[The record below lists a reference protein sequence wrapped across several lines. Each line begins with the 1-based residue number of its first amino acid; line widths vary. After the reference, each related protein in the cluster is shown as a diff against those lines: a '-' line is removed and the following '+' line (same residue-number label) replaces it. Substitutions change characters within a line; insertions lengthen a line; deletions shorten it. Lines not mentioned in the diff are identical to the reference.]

1 MTIIGYIVDVYA
13 LLSIPVIIY
22 QWYQSRKQKRL
33 YEQLMLK
40 IYAGK
45 GRNLSSFIARKTKK
59 KSDWYLGGVGE
70 KVFNPVRAFFMEN
83 TEVVPLLSKELQQKH
98 DELVRKINGMNQFT
112 YFPTLVESML
122 NYLYDI
128 NVYVTNELKVQ

>member
-1 MTIIGYIVDVYA
+1 M
-13 LLSIPVIIY
+13 
-22 QWYQSRKQKRL
+22 
-33 YEQLMLK
+33 
-40 IYAGK
+40 
-45 GRNLSSFIARKTKK
+45 
-59 KSDWYLGGVGE
+59 
-70 KVFNPVRAFFMEN
+70 
-83 TEVVPLLSKELQQKH
+83 LSKELQQKH